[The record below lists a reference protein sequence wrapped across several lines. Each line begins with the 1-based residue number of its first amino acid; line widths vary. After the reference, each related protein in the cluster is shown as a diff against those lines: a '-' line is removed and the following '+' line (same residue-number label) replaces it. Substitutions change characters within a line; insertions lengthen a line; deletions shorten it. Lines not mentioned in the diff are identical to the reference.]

1 MKEQRLSE
9 IIKLL
14 NDKGY
19 STVQELAKQ
28 LDVSPSTVRRD
39 LQVLTMRNL
48 VAFRKDGIV
57 PLSSQWVDTPISH
70 RVSVNVMA
78 KHIIAMDALKL
89 VEEGSSIFLDSS
101 TTVLAM
107 VDALRSFKNLIVIT
121 NSLPVASKLK
131 SSGVRINLIGGEM
144 SPRSGGFY
152 GPLAEEAVKE
162 FNFDMAFMSP
172 VAITPENYVAETI
185 EPAATIR
192 RAAMEQAR
200 CSVLL
205 CDHSKIGQSRP
216 YNIAH
221 LDNFDYIITDDNRY
235 IFETTATVRRV
246 K

>member
-1 MKEQRLSE
+1 MKEQRLSD
-9 IIKLL
+9 IMKLL
-14 NDKGY
+14 NKKGY

-57 PLSSQWVDTPISH
+57 PLSSQWVDTPMSH
-70 RVSVNVMA
+70 RVSVNAMA
-78 KHIIAMDALKL
+78 KRGIAMDALKL
-89 VEEGSSIFLDSS
+89 VEEGSAIFLDAS

-107 VDALRSFKNLIVIT
+107 VDALRSFRNLIVIT
-121 NSLPVASKLK
+121 HSLPVATRLK
-131 SSGVRINLIGGEM
+131 GSGIRINLIGGEM

-152 GPLAEEAVKE
+152 GPMAEEAVKGY
-162 FNFDMAFMSP
+162 NFDMAFMSP
-172 VAITPENYVAETI
+172 VAITPENYAAETI

-200 CSVLL
+200 SSVLL

-221 LDNFDYIITDDNRY
+221 LDRFDYIITDDNQY
-235 IFETTATVRRV
+235 VFETTATVRRV